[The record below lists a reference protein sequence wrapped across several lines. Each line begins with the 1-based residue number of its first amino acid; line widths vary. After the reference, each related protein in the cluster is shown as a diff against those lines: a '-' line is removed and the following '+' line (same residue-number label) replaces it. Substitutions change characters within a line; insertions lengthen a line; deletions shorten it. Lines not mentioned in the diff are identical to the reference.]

1 VINEA
6 EAAMAMAM
14 AMAGFGPAKLFWPTL
29 TRQKALACLTV
40 AREPLLQFTWGFKD
54 GKNTRVSTESLP
66 ARLNDA
72 RLITRYVGYVQVLEP
87 SQREQQNTHYNGW
100 LHAVYVTGTLCFSAD
115 GLIVWCKHNC
125 PGSWNDADTSL
136 QFRELLRDPDLNP
149 DPRYGIVAG
158 SAFPC
163 SAKKV
168 GRIMTPLKDGDLG
181 RLVPS
186 IRPAALMMSGAI
198 TSIRQAI
205 EWGMGSVEKLFH
217 RLALPLPP
225 DKDKRKVRL
234 GNLLR
239 LANYWVRTVEVS
251 QILTT
256 FVHHR
261 ADNA

>member
-149 DPRYGIVAG
+149 DPRYG
-158 SAFPC
+158 
-163 SAKKV
+163 
-168 GRIMTPLKDGDLG
+168 
-181 RLVPS
+181 
-186 IRPAALMMSGAI
+186 MMSGAI